1 MIKALDKY
9 SLRPVDAK
17 VDPEVHKTKEAQE
30 LKGAC
35 QQFESILWAKLW
47 KQMRNTAQAISGHDQ
62 GRPWRQMEDLS
73 LEMASDDLVSSSGGA
88 GLWKMLYDSMIG
100 KIAADRES
108 QQRREADAAAD
119 AAFEAF
125 NSEKQESGQK
135 ASFEA
140 SA

>member
-9 SLRPVDAK
+9 SLRPVDSK

-100 KIAADRES
+100 KIAADREAK
-108 QQRREADAAAD
+108 QRKEADAAAD

-125 NSEKQESGQK
+125 NSETQK
-135 ASFEA
+135 VGEKTSFEA